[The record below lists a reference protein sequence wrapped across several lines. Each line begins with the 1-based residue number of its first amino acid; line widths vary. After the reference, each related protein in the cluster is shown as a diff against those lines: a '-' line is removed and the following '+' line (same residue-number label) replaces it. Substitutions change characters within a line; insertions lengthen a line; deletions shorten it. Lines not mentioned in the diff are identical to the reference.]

1 MSLSLFDSKAQAVRA
16 FAPIV
21 PGQVGIYLCG
31 PTVQGAP
38 HVGHLR
44 SALVYDQLRRW
55 LTVRGHNVTVVRN
68 VTDIDDKV
76 LDNAKATG
84 EEWWALAYRFEIE
97 FNRAY
102 SALEILAPTYEPRA
116 TAAIPEMIEIIQR
129 LIANGYAYVADD
141 GSANVY
147 FSASKWADYGELTN
161 QRITNMVSAAQDLTG
176 EDSAGE
182 SDTRVKR
189 EPQDFALWKAHKAGE
204 PESASWNAPFGAG
217 QGKGRPGWHIECS
230 AMSTKYLGTKFDI
243 HGGGLDL
250 RFPHHENELAQSRA
264 AGDEFANYWL
274 HNGLVNVSGQ
284 KMSKSLGNSIFASDL
299 LASGRG
305 IAVRYYLGSAHYRS
319 VLDYHEGVLDEAESA
334 ISRIETFIDRATRK
348 LAGTKYAVAVS
359 SVKLSADL
367 LSVLPAE
374 FVAAMDDDLAIPA
387 AIGALHEGVRA
398 GNSSLDSED
407 LEATSKTL
415 IAVNAMTEVLGIN
428 PATWAAASHSGK
440 TGGAAKDE
448 ALEALVISLIAER
461 DAARAAKDFARSDA
475 IRDQLKAAGIVLE
488 DTADETHWSV
498 S

>member
-1 MSLSLFDSKAQAVRA
+1 VSLSLFDSKTQAVRA
-16 FAPIV
+16 FSPIV

-55 LTVRGHNVTVVRN
+55 LTVRGNNVTLVRN

-76 LDNAKATG
+76 LDNAKLTG
-84 EEWWALAYRFEIE
+84 EAWWALAYRYEIE
-97 FNRAY
+97 FNSAY
-102 SALEILAPTYEPRA
+102 SALGILAPTYEPRA
-116 TAAIPEMIEIIQR
+116 TAAIPEMIAIIER

-147 FSASKWADYGELTN
+147 FAAGKWADYGELTN
-161 QRITNMVSAAQDLTG
+161 QRITDM
-176 EDSAGE
+176 E
-182 SDTRVKR
+182 STDDADPRGKR
-189 EPQDFALWKAHKAGE
+189 ESHDFALWKAHKSGE
-204 PESASWNAPFGAG
+204 PESAAWQTPFGTN

-230 AMSTKYLGTKFDI
+230 AMSTKYLGSKFDI

-299 LASGRG
+299 LAAGRG

-334 ISRIETFIDRATRK
+334 ISRIETFIERATRR
-348 LAGTKYAVAVS
+348 LAETKFAASPVA
-359 SVKLSADL
+359 AAQL
-367 LSVLPAE
+367 LSVLPVE
-374 FVAAMDDDLAIPA
+374 FVNAMDDDLAIPA
-387 AIGALHEGVRA
+387 ALGALHETVRA
-398 GNSSLDSED
+398 GNSSLDAED
-407 LEATSKTL
+407 LAATAQAL
-415 IAVNAMTEVLGIN
+415 IAVHAMTEVLGIN
-428 PATWAAASHSGK
+428 PAAWSATSPS
-440 TGGAAKDE
+440 AAKDD
-448 ALEALVISLIAER
+448 ALEALVVSLIAER

-488 DTADETHWSV
+488 DAADGTHWSV